1 MVFVLREAVDIALRH
16 QVLPAVF
23 QRRHADGLG
32 AFVRVR
38 FIGERSLR
46 HAVAAH
52 RARRRDIGEYGI
64 GVALKVRAGI
74 VLVEGTERF
83 RHDGMAVRG
92 VGTLIR
98 ETLHLARGDRA
109 VLAQPR
115 DHVDADGVA
124 DAVGDEGLFAGAVE
138 LDGAAIDL
146 LAAPGAQRLIKGI
159 LLVAE
164 AAADVRLDDAD
175 VRPRAAQRLP
185 DDAADDVRDLRGAGQ
200 DETAVFAVAEAAV
213 IFDVA
218 VLHGGRIVPALHL
231 DQARLFDCLLI
242 VAGDGLRMI

>member
-1 MVFVLREAVDIALRH
+1 M
-16 QVLPAVF
+16 
-23 QRRHADGLG
+23 
-32 AFVRVR
+32 
-38 FIGERSLR
+38 
-46 HAVAAH
+46 
-52 RARRRDIGEYGI
+52 
-64 GVALKVRAGI
+64 
-74 VLVEGTERF
+74 
-83 RHDGMAVRG
+83 
-92 VGTLIR
+92 
-98 ETLHLARGDRA
+98 
-109 VLAQPR
+109 
-115 DHVDADGVA
+115 DADGVA

-138 LDGAAIDL
+138 LDGAAVDL
-146 LAAPGAQRLIKGI
+146 LTAPGTQRLIKGI

-200 DETAVFAVAEAAV
+200 DEAAVFAVAEAAV